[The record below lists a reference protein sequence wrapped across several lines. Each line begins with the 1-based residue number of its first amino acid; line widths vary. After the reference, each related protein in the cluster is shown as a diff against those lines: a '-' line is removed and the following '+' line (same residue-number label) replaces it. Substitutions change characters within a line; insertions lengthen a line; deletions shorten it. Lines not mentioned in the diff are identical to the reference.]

1 MVFTNCWRNAWR
13 ASVNRMSQTEATVP
27 GRNPTIIVVGSV
39 NLDLAAT
46 VPRLPEPGETV
57 SGAKLGRYPG
67 GKGANQAL
75 AARRLGADVL
85 LHARVGNDANAEE
98 ALALLRADGVNL
110 LDCSVD
116 PDAPTGVALISV
128 APSGENQIVV
138 APGANRTFVA
148 DLLDV
153 PWGDALICQLEVP
166 VETICKAAREFE
178 GLFCINLAPAMD
190 VPAEIL
196 QRADLIV
203 VNETEA
209 AFYGAVL
216 NDTDALVA
224 VTHGAEGAHL
234 QKKGDEIARAI
245 PPAIEAV
252 DATGAGDSFTAALTV
267 ALVEEQPYQQALS
280 FACAAGACA
289 ATKKGA
295 QPSLPFRDEVL
306 KMLTT
311 TPT

>member
-1 MVFTNCWRNAWR
+1 
-13 ASVNRMSQTEATVP
+13 MSRREPAVP
-27 GRNPTIIVVGSV
+27 GRNPTIVVVGSV
-39 NLDLAAT
+39 NLDLVAM
-46 VPRLPEPGETV
+46 VPRLPTPGETV
-57 SGAKLGRYPG
+57 TGAELGRYPG

-85 LHARVGNDANAEE
+85 LHARVGADANADE

-110 LDCSVD
+110 SDCSVD

-138 APGANRTFVA
+138 APGANRTLRPEML
-148 DLLDV
+148 DL

-166 VETICKAAREFE
+166 AETIRKAAEDFD
-178 GLFCINLAPAMD
+178 GFFCVNLAPAMP
-190 VPAEIL
+190 VPSEIL

-209 AFYGAVL
+209 AFYGDLL
-216 NDTDALVA
+216 NDGEALVA
-224 VTHGAEGAHL
+224 VTHGARGAHL
-234 QKKGDEIARAI
+234 QMGGKELAIAR

-252 DATGAGDSFTAALTV
+252 DATGAGDTFTAALTV
-267 ALVEEQPYQQALS
+267 ALVEKQAHQDALA

-289 ATKKGA
+289 TTKQGA
-295 QPSLPFRDEVL
+295 QPSLPYRQDVE
-306 KMLTT
+306 KIMAG
-311 TPT
+311 